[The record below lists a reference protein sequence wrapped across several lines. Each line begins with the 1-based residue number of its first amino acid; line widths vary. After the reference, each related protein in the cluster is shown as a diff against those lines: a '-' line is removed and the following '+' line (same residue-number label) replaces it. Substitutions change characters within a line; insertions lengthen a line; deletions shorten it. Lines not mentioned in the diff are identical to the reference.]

1 VKCLL
6 EDLSVSPWV
15 LLAAD
20 DNGLLPGPLLVDE
33 LAVLRLGSIKLGE
46 GVALVVRS
54 DIEARQSIL
63 ATDEEGTLD
72 DGVVGSAV
80 HGSTAEDVLAGSLK
94 TSEES
99 TDQVG
104 GHEDL
109 GQLIVV
115 LVVDSPEG
123 VLLGVVVLPEPL
135 KGIWGVEVGV
145 LTLPLINGDGGLTK
159 SLAGVLGLGGLNH
172 WLIILLVINLLGLGL
187 SGGLWCLRGGLSL
200 LWGNVLQGWLINE
213 VELTSNVGVDGLVV
227 DGLVPTGDVGVL
239 RAPGLVEEELEA
251 TGDESSAEEIS
262 KSDAL
267 AREVGVVGKVG
278 LDNRDNLKNL
288 LLGILNVLLVVWDTS
303 LERLEPVAK
312 AWENLGVEERHPLQ
326 DRGIV
331 LLGLAKKGGLLVLG
345 GD

>member
-6 EDLSVSPWV
+6 EDLSVGPWV
-15 LLAAD
+15 LLAVD

-46 GVALVVRS
+46 LVALVVRS
-54 DIEARQSIL
+54 DIEARESIL

-72 DGVVGSAV
+72 DRVVGSAV

-115 LVVDSPEG
+115 LVVHSPEG
-123 VLLGVVVLPEPL
+123 VVLRVVVLPEPL
-135 KGIWGVEVGV
+135 EGNWGVEVGV
-145 LTLPLINGDGGLTK
+145 LTLPLINGDGGLRE
-159 SLAGVLGLGGLNH
+159 SLASVLGLGDLNN
-172 WLIILLVINLLGLGL
+172 WLFLLIINLLGLGL
-187 SGGLWCLRGGLSL
+187 SSGLWCLGGRLSL
-200 LWGNVLQGWLINE
+200 LRGNVLQGWLINE

-251 TGDESSAEEIS
+251 TGDESSAEEIG

-267 AREVGVVGKVG
+267 AREVGVVGKVC
-278 LDNRDNLKNL
+278 LDNRDNLENL
-288 LLGILNVLLVVWDTS
+288 LLGILNALLVVWDTS
-303 LERLEPVAK
+303 LERLEPAAK
-312 AWENLGVEERHPLQ
+312 AWENLRVEERHPLQ